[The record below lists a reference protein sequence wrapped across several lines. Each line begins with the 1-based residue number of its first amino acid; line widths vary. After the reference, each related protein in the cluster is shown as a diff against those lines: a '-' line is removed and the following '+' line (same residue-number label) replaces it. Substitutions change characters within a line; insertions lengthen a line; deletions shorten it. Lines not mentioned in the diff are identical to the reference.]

1 MKTFS
6 LVNAPHLPVTGE
18 SHPLVQESTRWLTTG
33 NAVAL
38 LGAMLVF
45 GGLYAWSQMNPAQAV
60 VVPPM
65 VDPYIINPDPDI
77 TPNVVLRGVVPQSNA
92 ERGTYEPAPDPVPFD
107 DNRDPGTDPGVVP
120 PGEYGPITDDP
131 FDMPGFMPPTQPAD
145 TLFAFDEL
153 PQLLSIRAPVYPE
166 LVRQAGID
174 GTVLVKVFVTRA
186 GKVKQAVAMDGPEAL
201 WDAAVA
207 AAKTA
212 LFAPAKQGDN
222 PVDVWVMIPVTFTLN
237 R

>member
-18 SHPLVQESTRWLTTG
+18 SHPLIQESTRWLTTG

-60 VVPPM
+60 IVPPM
-65 VDPYIINPDPDI
+65 VTNPTIINPGPDI
-77 TPNVVLRGVVPQSNA
+77 MPKNPTYGVAPKVDTK
-92 ERGTYEPAPDPVPFD
+92 GVYEPAPDAIPSD
-107 DNRDPGTDPGVVP
+107 DDAVAGPGSTPGV
-120 PGEYGPITDDP
+120 PGDLGPITDDP
-131 FDMPGFMPPTQPAD
+131 FDMPGFMPPTQTAD

-153 PQLLSIRAPVYPE
+153 PQLLSIHAPVYPE

-207 AAKTA
+207 ATKTA